1 MNGTSEMPKRN
12 SSNELPPQNAAG
24 KKKVLECMEEERKII
39 K

>member
-24 KKKVLECMEEERKII
+24 KKRYWSVWKRSGK
-39 K
+39 